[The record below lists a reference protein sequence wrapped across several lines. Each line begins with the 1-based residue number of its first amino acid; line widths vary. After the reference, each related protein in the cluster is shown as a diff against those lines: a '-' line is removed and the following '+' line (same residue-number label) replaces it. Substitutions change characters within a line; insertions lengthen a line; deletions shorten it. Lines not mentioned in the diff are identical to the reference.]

1 MEMNRR
7 QFGKNLLGT
16 VVSYSLMEIL
26 FERNAFGASVKPI
39 LKHWSIRLNEFCSDL
54 KKGTISPGEWQEQI
68 DILYNTIELPEL
80 LKFIDFENLRRGF
93 QYPDLGVNTKNVKF
107 PKLDGL
113 PENTLFVKK
122 IFGMKKDRAIIPHGH
137 SNMSSAHLVINGEMH
152 LKQYEKIR
160 QEDNNLIIKPTIDKL
175 VSLGVSSSIS
185 DEKNNVHWFRAK
197 TETAFTF
204 DVIMLDLKGKQY
216 DIHNLDIFQKV
227 DLSDGTLRVPIL
239 DVEAAL
245 KKYGKETHH

>member
-1 MEMNRR
+1 MNRR

-16 VVSYSLMEIL
+16 VVSYSLMEAL
-26 FERNAFGASVKPI
+26 FEYNAFAKPI
-39 LKHWSIRLNEFCSDL
+39 NPIIRHWSVQLNEFCSDL
-54 KKGTISPGEWQEQI
+54 KKESISPKEWQEQI
-68 DILYNTIELPEL
+68 ENLYSIIDLSEL
-80 LKFIDFENLRRGF
+80 LKFIDFENLRKGF
-93 QYPDLGVNTKNVKF
+93 QYPDLGVDTKMVKF

-137 SNMSSAHLVINGEMH
+137 SNMTSAHLVINGELH

-160 QEDNNLIIKPTIDKL
+160 QEDSNLIIKPTIDKL
-175 VSLGVSSSIS
+175 VSLGTSSSIS
-185 DEKNNVHWFRAK
+185 DEENNVHWFRAK

-204 DVIMLDLKGKQY
+204 DVIMLDLKGKRY
-216 DIHNLDIFQKV
+216 DIHNLDIFQKE
-227 DLSDGTLRVPIL
+227 DLADGTLRVPIL
-239 DVEAAL
+239 DVETAL